1 MTQDIRK
8 ARHAVPFRVP
18 GPLDLPPEMAMPRIV
33 LNRED
38 AERVV
43 ARGLA
48 QADHVIVSPVI
59 PQEVLV
65 PAKKTSGGRRGGKKP
80 GAIAGSPQ
88 ARKGSS
94 AGGRKSR
101 RGKKSR

>member
-43 ARGLA
+43 ARGFA
-48 QADHVIVSPVI
+48 QADHVIVSPAI
-59 PQEVLV
+59 PQEVSM
-65 PAKKTSGGRRGGKKP
+65 PPKKTTGGRKTKKP
-80 GAIAGSPQ
+80 GAVAGSPQ